1 MELRGLDVRDD
12 RRIPPTLARSRHR
25 PARSRGLVV
34 ACALVCALISF
45 GSPVWASG
53 TVRLQLKWTHAFQ
66 FAGYYA
72 ALAQGYY
79 REAGLDVRLLEAGP
93 GIDPL
98 ESVLSGQA
106 EYGVGTSSLLLA
118 RRAGQPVVVLAVI
131 FQHSPLVLLVRP
143 SGAIQGT
150 ATIHD
155 IVGKRVM
162 IEPQSDELIAY
173 LKQEG
178 ITLDRLV
185 QLPHSHDHRDLIE
198 GRVDAMSAY
207 VTYEPYFLDRAG
219 IQYNTYTPRSGGIDF
234 YGDNL
239 FTTEQELKAHPE
251 RVRAFREASLRGW
264 QYAMEHPAEI
274 VDLILA
280 QYSSDHPRE
289 FHLFEAERMASLLRA
304 DLVDLGYM
312 SPGRWRHIA
321 DTYAELGLLP
331 LDVPLAGF
339 LYDLDRPTDLTRL
352 YIALAL
358 LAVSSAI
365 ALHIS
370 RVNRRLALALE
381 ETSRSEERHR
391 VIFQT
396 TASAG
401 VVWREGFIVTDW
413 NRQAEVL
420 FGWRREEVLGRSFV
434 DFLLPET
441 ARKQLTPT
449 FAQLVHEN
457 ILPHFVNDNL
467 TRDGRVITCEWFN
480 AWLPERPGE
489 PREVVSLANDISERR
504 RLEEEIRQLA
514 FFDPLTRLPNRRL
527 LRDRLSRV
535 LAALRRHGGH
545 GGHGGHGALMF
556 LDLDNFKP
564 LNDTHGHAVGD
575 LLLVEVARRLAS
587 CVRETD
593 TVARFGGD
601 EFIVLLNELDE
612 DRARAIEDAEH
623 IAHQILSRL
632 AEPYRLTGADGETAV
647 DHWCSASIGLALID
661 GSADEE
667 EALRRADTAMYVA
680 KEDGRNRIMVDTGSP
695 SAALVRGDKQSHRRL
710 HPL

>member
-1 MELRGLDVRDD
+1 MEPRRLAGRDD
-12 RRIPPTLARSRHR
+12 RRIPRHLARSRHR
-25 PARSRGLVV
+25 PALSRGLLL
-34 ACALVCALISF
+34 ACALVCF
-45 GSPVWASG
+45 GSPVWGSE

-131 FQHSPLVLLVRP
+131 FQHSPLVLLARS

-178 ITLDRLV
+178 ITLDRFI
-185 QLPHSHDHRDLIE
+185 QLPHSHDHLDLIE

-207 VTYEPYFLDRAG
+207 ITYEPYFLDRAG
-219 IQYNTYTPRSGGIDF
+219 IQYDTYTPRSGGIDF

-239 FTTEQELKAHPE
+239 FTTERELKAHPE

-264 QYAMEHPAEI
+264 QYALEHPEEI

-280 QYSSDHPRE
+280 QYSSTYPRE
-289 FHLFEAERMASLLRA
+289 FRLFEAERMASLLRA
-304 DLVDLGYM
+304 DLVDVGYM
-312 SPGRWRHIA
+312 SRGRWRHIA

-331 LDVPLAGF
+331 LNYSLTGF
-339 LYDLDRPTDLTRL
+339 LYDLDRPIDLTRL
-352 YIALAL
+352 YIAFAL
-358 LAVSSAI
+358 LAVVTAI
-365 ALHIS
+365 ALYIY
-370 RVNRRLALALE
+370 RINRRLALALTE
-381 ETSRSEERHR
+381 KSRNEERYR
-391 VIFQT
+391 IIFQT
-396 TASAG
+396 SAAAG

-413 NRQAEVL
+413 NHQAEAL
-420 FGWRREEVLGRSFV
+420 FGWTREEVLGRSFV
-434 DFLLPET
+434 DFLLPRS
-441 ARKQLTPT
+441 ARKQLAPT
-449 FAQLVHEN
+449 FARLVHEN
-457 ILPHFVNDNL
+457 VLPYTVNDNL
-467 TRDGRVITCEWFN
+467 TRDGRLITCEWFN

-489 PREVVSLANDISERR
+489 PREVVSLANDISERQ

-527 LRDRLSRV
+527 LRDRLGRV
-535 LAALRRHGGH
+535 LAAQRRHGGR
-545 GGHGGHGALMF
+545 GALMF

-575 LLLVEVARRLAS
+575 LLLVEVARRLTD

-601 EFIVLLNELDE
+601 EFIVLLDDLDE
-612 DRARAIEDAEH
+612 DPTRATAHAEC
-623 IAHQILSRL
+623 IARKILGQL
-632 AEPYRLTGADGETAV
+632 AEPYQLAGADVATV
-647 DHWCSASIGLALID
+647 IDHHCSVSIGLALFD
-661 GSADEE
+661 GSTDEE
-667 EALRRADTAMYVA
+667 DILRRADTAMYGA
-680 KEDGRNRIMVDTGSP
+680 KQNGRNRVKIDAGSP
-695 SAALVRGDKQSHRRL
+695 DGTLGRGDEQAYRRL
-710 HPL
+710 RPL

>member
-1 MELRGLDVRDD
+1 MEIV
-12 RRIPPTLARSRHR
+12 T
-25 PARSRGLVV
+25 
-34 ACALVCALISF
+34 
-45 GSPVWASG
+45 
-53 TVRLQLKWTHAFQ
+53 LQLKWTHAFQ

-72 ALAQGYY
+72 ALSQGYY
-79 REAGLDVRLLEAGP
+79 REAGLDVRLLEASP

-106 EYGVGTSSLLLA
+106 QYGVGTSSLLLA
-118 RRAGQPVVVLAVI
+118 RQAGQPVVVLAVI
-131 FQHSPLVLLVRP
+131 FQHSPLVLVVRP
-143 SGAIQGT
+143 GDTPEGIAS
-150 ATIHD
+150 IHD

-178 ITLDRLV
+178 ITPDQFV
-185 QLPHSHDHRDLIE
+185 QLPHSHDHQDLIE

-219 IQYNTYTPRSGGIDF
+219 IKYNTYTPRSGGIDF
-234 YGDNL
+234 FGDNL

-264 QYAMEHPAEI
+264 QYAMDHTEEI
-274 VDLILA
+274 IDLILA
-280 QYSSDHPRE
+280 QYSSAHSRE
-289 FHLFEAERMASLLRA
+289 FLVFEAERMASLLRA
-304 DLVDLGYM
+304 DLVDVGYM
-312 SPGRWRHIA
+312 SRGRWRHIA
-321 DTYAELGLLP
+321 DTYANVGLLP
-331 LDVPLAGF
+331 LDLSLDGF

-352 YIALAL
+352 YIVLAL

-381 ETSRSEERHR
+381 EKSRSEERHR
-391 VIFQT
+391 IIFQT

-401 VVWREGFIVTDW
+401 VVWRDGFIVTDW

-449 FAQLVHEN
+449 FAQLLHEN
-457 ILPHFVNDNL
+457 ILPHTVNDNL
-467 TRDGRVITCEWFN
+467 TRDGRLITCEWFN
-480 AWLPERPGE
+480 AWLPERPGA
-489 PREVVSLANDISERR
+489 PHEVVSLANDISERR

-514 FFDPLTRLPNRRL
+514 FYDPLTQVPNRRL
-527 LRDRLSRV
+527 LQDRLGRV
-535 LAALRRHGGH
+535 LATRRR
-545 GGHGGHGALMF
+545 HGGHGALMF

-575 LLLVEVARRLAS
+575 LLLVEVARRLTA

-593 TVARFGGD
+593 TIARFGGD
-601 EFIVLLNELDE
+601 EFIVLLDELDE

-623 IAHQILSRL
+623 IALQILNRL
-632 AEPYRLTGADGETAV
+632 AEPYRLTGVDGTTAI
-647 DHWCSASIGLALID
+647 DHRCTVSIGLALLD
-661 GSADEE
+661 GDADEE
-667 EALRRADTAMYVA
+667 DALRRADTAMYGA
-680 KEDGRNRIMVDTGSP
+680 KEAGRNRVMADTGSP
-695 SAALVRGDKQSHRRL
+695 SATLVRGDEQSHRRL

>member
-1 MELRGLDVRDD
+1 MQDD
-12 RRIPPTLARSRHR
+12 RRTPVPATRLRHR
-25 PARSRGLVV
+25 SILTRGHVRAYALLG
-34 ACALVCALISF
+34 ALVCALVCP
-45 GSPVWASG
+45 GRPAWAME
-53 TVRLQLKWTHAFQ
+53 TVTLQLKWTHAFQ

-72 ALAQGYY
+72 ALDQGYY

-106 EYGVGTSSLLLA
+106 QYGVGTSSLLLA
-118 RRAGQPVVVLAVI
+118 RQAGQPIVVLAVI
-131 FQHSPLVLLVRP
+131 FQHSPLVLVVRP
-143 SGAIQGT
+143 SDAAEGI

-545 GGHGGHGALMF
+545 GGHGALMF

>member
-1 MELRGLDVRDD
+1 M
-12 RRIPPTLARSRHR
+12 
-25 PARSRGLVV
+25 
-34 ACALVCALISF
+34 
-45 GSPVWASG
+45 
-53 TVRLQLKWTHAFQ
+53 
-66 FAGYYA
+66 
-72 ALAQGYY
+72 
-79 REAGLDVRLLEAGP
+79 
-93 GIDPL
+93 
-98 ESVLSGQA
+98 
-106 EYGVGTSSLLLA
+106 
-118 RRAGQPVVVLAVI
+118 
-131 FQHSPLVLLVRP
+131 
-143 SGAIQGT
+143 
-150 ATIHD
+150 
-155 IVGKRVM
+155 
-162 IEPQSDELIAY
+162 
-173 LKQEG
+173 
-178 ITLDRLV
+178 
-185 QLPHSHDHRDLIE
+185 
-198 GRVDAMSAY
+198 
-207 VTYEPYFLDRAG
+207 
-219 IQYNTYTPRSGGIDF
+219 
-234 YGDNL
+234 
-239 FTTEQELKAHPE
+239 
-251 RVRAFREASLRGW
+251 RAFREASLRGW